1 MATMASPNGKSAQ
14 AVVLSVCAVLPFVVA
29 LAPNLLQEVGTI
41 YLRFVV
47 GLGLVVAALA
57 RAGAAMDAKR
67 ADHEATRW
75 GVGRSCGHA
84 LHVTYAGCAHF
95 PAHGGTGRV

>member
-1 MATMASPNGKSAQ
+1 MASPNGKSVQ

-41 YLRFVV
+41 YLMFGV

-57 RAGAAMDAKR
+57 RAGAATDAKR
-67 ADHEATRW
+67 AAHEATRGAW
-75 GVGRSCGHA
+75 VGRVGPA
-84 LHVTYAGCAHF
+84 LHATYAGCAHF
-95 PAHGGTGRV
+95 PAHGSTGRV